1 MNFWTSLQNLKIND
15 VLDKTRLLKMYS
27 NLVKV
32 HQSKDF
38 FCWRRPVIMWFCDSV
53 ILCFPFFWSA
63 DEKQVGKH
71 WTVDTFCKIASL
83 FQSNYSEGKMTLL
96 MHMPTSGMSNN
107 NILSKCCW
115 DGISNFVSWKASRLT
130 FQI

>member
-38 FCWRRPVIMWFCDSV
+38 FCYSTPV
-53 ILCFPFFWSA
+53 LTGRGG
-63 DEKQVGKH
+63 QV
-71 WTVDTFCKIASL
+71 F
-83 FQSNYSEGKMTLL
+83 
-96 MHMPTSGMSNN
+96 
-107 NILSKCCW
+107 
-115 DGISNFVSWKASRLT
+115 
-130 FQI
+130 